1 MTKPF
6 ILHILKA
13 LTASAARD
21 LTHERCG
28 VVNFT
33 ADAHCYSFV
42 LDRTALQRLNRQIEH
57 VLRGIRPP
65 PRKQRTAGGGSR
77 GSKPKDAS

>member
-6 ILHILKA
+6 IPHVLQA

-33 ADAHCYSFV
+33 ADAHYYTFV
-42 LDRTALQRLNRQIEH
+42 LDRTALRRLSRQIEH
-57 VLRGIRPP
+57 VLRGIPPP
-65 PRKQRTAGGGSR
+65 PRKQKTGGRR
-77 GSKPKDAS
+77 GEPKGAS